1 MFDAK
6 VIINS
11 ICQEAKEAFKAPCP
25 YFFWTS
31 PLVFVE
37 NQRSKKTQQKS
48 LSLLFYDNKEGYF
61 QVFMYFC
68 IIMGKKL
75 GYNEQRE
82 DKKRVL
88 WQQLE
93 QLGCLWSYAKNPNS
107 IDDSLLI
114 EKALLYLEFED
125 LHKLSELYPLK
136 QIQRVWRKRLVSQGD
151 YYGII
156 NWLLAVMFFDIKKPD
171 QYLKRYGKPRLE
183 IRA

>member
-1 MFDAK
+1 MSLCFFQP
-6 VIINS
+6 IIGFQH
-11 ICQEAKEAFKAPCP
+11 IKQERH
-25 YFFWTS
+25 
-31 PLVFVE
+31 LV
-37 NQRSKKTQQKS
+37 
-48 LSLLFYDNKEGYF
+48 LSLCFSEIVMIFAHGLLSFLAFSPSLKQHFVPELRKN
-61 QVFMYFC
+61 VMLC
-68 IIMGKKL
+68 SIMGKKIR
-75 GYNEQRE
+75 YNEQSE

-93 QLGCLWSYAKNPNS
+93 QMGCMWSYAKNPS
-107 IDDSLLI
+107 GIDDSLLI

-136 QIQRVWRKRLVSQGD
+136 QIQRVWRERLVSQGD

-183 IRA
+183 FRA

>member
-1 MFDAK
+1 
-6 VIINS
+6 
-11 ICQEAKEAFKAPCP
+11 
-25 YFFWTS
+25 
-31 PLVFVE
+31 
-37 NQRSKKTQQKS
+37 
-48 LSLLFYDNKEGYF
+48 
-61 QVFMYFC
+61 
-68 IIMGKKL
+68 MGKRLCDKEL
-75 GYNEQRE
+75 CE

-93 QLGCLWSYAKNPNS
+93 QLGCMWSCAKNPSS

-136 QIQRVWRKRLVSQGD
+136 QIQHVWRERLVSQGD

-156 NWLLAVMFFDIKKPD
+156 NWLLAAMFFDIKKPD